1 MPRRRQVFRAPS
13 PLSQGAPFLGVPT
26 TSTPGDNKRSAG
38 ASSSAASQALAAA
51 AFSLGGQCSH
61 SHRFRCCCAV
71 FAAAPIRRNLAQ
83 SAMTAWFF
91 PTKTVPLAQP
101 ANAVNSP
108 GNRCQTGTT
117 RSQSEARKLGTKTGR
132 QSLKPNSWASPF
144 DALNRRPFSGPR
156 SMTNR
161 LAAWPAALLT
171 GLHRTKVNT
180 LPKILTEHLYVH

>member
-180 LPKILTEHLYVH
+180 LPKIRTGHLYVH